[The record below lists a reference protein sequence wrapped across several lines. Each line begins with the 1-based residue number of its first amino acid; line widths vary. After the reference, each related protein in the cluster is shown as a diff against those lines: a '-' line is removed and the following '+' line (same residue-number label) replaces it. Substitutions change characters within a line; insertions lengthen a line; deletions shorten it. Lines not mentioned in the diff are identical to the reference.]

1 MAQTIHI
8 NRTFDFLENYKHN
21 FPNKDVLACKI
32 KGKWIRYTIEEY
44 IYQVNLVSQALLAL
58 GLSKGDKIATISN
71 NRPEWNFIDLG
82 SAQIGV
88 IHVPIYSNICDD
100 DLKHIVNH
108 SEVKA
113 AFISCQEYY
122 NQLYPFFNKSTT
134 LQYIFSFDDI
144 EGVKSFKDLISLGIN
159 SESQQGYLNKIKKR
173 IDKDDLVSLI
183 YTSGSTGTPKGVM
196 LTHENFTSNAIA
208 VAKLHHLDSKH
219 KVLSFL
225 PLSHIYERTFHYSY
239 LYLGINIYYAE
250 GLHTIVDNL
259 QELKVHGFLTVPRV
273 LEKIYDRFIS
283 AGKQLPTIKKIVF
296 FWAVRLGLQ
305 YNFGKKRPFYSL
317 RLKIADQLVF
327 KRLREV
333 LGNNILFIGC
343 GGASLQNRL
352 ERIYHAAKIPVY
364 VGYGLTETSP
374 VVSVNYGKSPNIR
387 FRSVGKPMDICRVN
401 IANDKEILIKGPNV
415 MQGYYK
421 DEEKTKEA
429 FTNEGWFRTGDLGM
443 IDKKG
448 FLHITGRKKEIFKT
462 SGGKYIAPTKLE
474 NKLKES
480 FFIDTALIIGEN
492 KHFPAALLIP
502 NFIYLQDWCN
512 VHNIKDEDNQRL
524 IKHPKVIERFK
535 KEVDICNRSLGQY
548 ERIKKFLIISDE
560 WSTPTGEI
568 TPTLKLKRKFIA
580 KKYRKQINEIYD
592 IKNTKESYPKKIKK
606 GFMSK
611 WKK

>member
-1 MAQTIHI
+1 MHI
-8 NRTFDFLENYKHN
+8 NRTFDFLENYKTN
-21 FPNKDVLACKI
+21 FPNKDVLACKVEN
-32 KGKWIRYTIEEY
+32 KWIKYSIEEY
-44 IYQVNLVSQALLAL
+44 IYQVNLVSQALLSL

-71 NRPEWNFIDLG
+71 NRPEWNFVDLG

-88 IHVPIYSNICDD
+88 IHVPIYSNIGDD
-100 DLKHIVNH
+100 DLKHIISH

-113 AFISCQEYY
+113 VFISCLEYY
-122 NQLYPFFNKSTT
+122 NQLFPLIEKSTT
-134 LQYIFSFDDI
+134 LQYIFSFDKID
-144 EGVKSFKDLISLGIN
+144 GVKNFKDLISLGIN
-159 SESQQGYLNKIKKR
+159 NEYQKENLDKIKSS

-183 YTSGSTGTPKGVM
+183 YTSGSTGKPKGVM
-196 LTHENFTSNAIA
+196 LSHENFTSDAIA
-208 VAKLHHLDSKH
+208 VAKLHHLDSRH

-239 LYLGINIYYAE
+239 LFLGISIYYAE

-259 QELKVHGFLTVPRV
+259 QELNVHGFLTVPRV
-273 LEKIYDRFIS
+273 LEKIYDRFIA
-283 AGKQLPTIKKIVF
+283 AGKQLPTFKKIVF

-305 YNFGKKRPFYSL
+305 FNFGKKRPFYAL

-327 KRLREV
+327 KRLRDV

-343 GGASLQNRL
+343 GGAALQYRL

-374 VVSVNYGKSPNIR
+374 VVSVNYGKSPNIK
-387 FRSVGKPMDICRVN
+387 FRTVGKPIDICTVN
-401 IANDKEILIKGPNV
+401 IANDKEILVKGPNI
-415 MQGYYK
+415 MRGYYK

-429 FTNEGWFRTGDLGM
+429 FTAEGWFRTGDLGV

-462 SGGKYIAPTKLE
+462 SGGKYIAPAKLE

-480 FFIDTALIIGEN
+480 FFIDTALIVGEN
-492 KHFPAALLIP
+492 KRFPAALLIP
-502 NFIYLQDWCN
+502 NFIYLHDWCN
-512 VHNIKDEDNQRL
+512 LHNIKFITNQEL
-524 IKHPKVIERFK
+524 IKNPRVIEQFR
-535 KEVDICNRSLGQY
+535 KEVDICNKSLGQY
-548 ERIKKFLIISDE
+548 EKVKKFMIISDE
-560 WSTPTGEI
+560 WSTPTGEM
-568 TPTLKLKRKFIA
+568 TPTLKLKRKFIS
-580 KKYRKQINEIYD
+580 KKYRKEIKEIYD
-592 IKNTKESYPKKIKK
+592 DKSINESYLIKPKK